1 MLLSGQGGRWDAS
14 YLGRT
19 QALCSDLFMLLLCSL
34 MSSISV
40 NHLKSKKF
48 VSSLF
53 PPHVLIFLKDQG
65 MFFLPALAC
74 A

>member
-1 MLLSGQGGRWDAS
+1 MLLSGQGGRW
-14 YLGRT
+14 GPGIWEE
-19 QALCSDLFMLLLCSL
+19 QALCSDLFVLLLCCL

-40 NHLKSKKF
+40 NQLKSKKF

-53 PPHVLIFLKDQG
+53 VPLVLIFLKDQG